1 MGRIIDRHTILRC
14 TLWGVDIYA
23 HILRQ
28 YYPEE
33 SVIKVVGRDCGIC
46 RNPFASGRRTLHIS
60 YSKNDPSAPLSD
72 ETARHHDDSGTIP
85 DGNALDFAA
94 LHYGQT
100 GQELLDT
107 LNREMHLHLD
117 REQSQYASATQT
129 AYCGPKFSFFKAPI
143 TNIRP
148 HKSITIPD
156 AYNYIV
162 GPYAKERTQK
172 LRNILDKSRARNY
185 KSANFDYATFCGEF
199 TCRKND
205 ALKSDSCLLCIDFD
219 HVPDIE
225 TLFARLL
232 QDEYFTTSLLFR
244 SPSGDG
250 LKWII
255 ETDSSQRN
263 DPRFFKALEHYSLQT
278 YGIRP
283 DASGKDIA
291 RACFLPYDPNAYI
304 NPKYR

>member
-1 MGRIIDRHTILRC
+1 MTRLRLSAMKPPGTTMTAAPYPTAMPLTSPRSITDRQDRNFSTHSTEKCTCTLTENNRNTPLLRRHHIAVPNSLSSKHTI
-14 TLWGVDIYA
+14 
-23 HILRQ
+23 
-28 YYPEE
+28 
-33 SVIKVVGRDCGIC
+33 S
-46 RNPFASGRRTLHIS
+46 
-60 YSKNDPSAPLSD
+60 
-72 ETARHHDDSGTIP
+72 
-85 DGNALDFAA
+85 
-94 LHYGQT
+94 
-100 GQELLDT
+100 
-107 LNREMHLHLD
+107 
-117 REQSQYASATQT
+117 
-129 AYCGPKFSFFKAPI
+129 
-143 TNIRP
+143 
-148 HKSITIPD
+148 D
-156 AYNYIV
+156 AYNYII
-162 GPYAKERTQK
+162 GPYAKDRTQK
-172 LRNILDKSRARNY
+172 LRSISDRSRARNY

-205 ALKSDSCLLCIDFD
+205 ALKSDSGLLCIDFD

-232 QDEYFTTSLLFR
+232 QDEYFTTDLLFR

-255 ETDSSQRN
+255 GTDRSQRK

>member
-46 RNPFASGRRTLHIS
+46 RNPF
-60 YSKNDPSAPLSD
+60 
-72 ETARHHDDSGTIP
+72 
-85 DGNALDFAA
+85 ALDFAA

-185 KSANFDYATFCGEF
+185 KSANFDYATFCGDF

-205 ALKSDSCLLCIDFD
+205 ALKSDSGLLCIDFD

-255 ETDSSQRN
+255 EIDRCQRS
-263 DPRFFKALEHYSLQT
+263 DPRSSKHLNTTHC
-278 YGIRP
+278 RP
-283 DASGKDIA
+283 TASA
-291 RACFLPYDPNAYI
+291 RTHPE
-304 NPKYR
+304 KT